1 MKIYI
6 YIWLCISLSTLLPA
20 GGIVLPLL
28 GAVPDSAIIIVSGL
42 GDDAQTKLSV
52 GMGWVVKQ
60 DWFLM
65 IIVNLKI
72 VSFLNIPIVFAH
84 CSLLPWLQLLVVF
97 CLCVSWVFAWALYIF
112 LKQEC
117 CQACWSLWL
126 LASHLNNPC
135 VTGAVK
141 VGLLTLVKLLWLPLH
156 VSLLTLLTV
165 TCVVIAGLKIIFQQC
180 LVCCALDQSKQPSN

>member
-1 MKIYI
+1 
-6 YIWLCISLSTLLPA
+6 
-20 GGIVLPLL
+20 
-28 GAVPDSAIIIVSGL
+28 
-42 GDDAQTKLSV
+42 
-52 GMGWVVKQ
+52 
-60 DWFLM
+60 M

-84 CSLLPWLQLLVVF
+84 CSFAPMVTTVCCFLP
-97 CLCVSWVFAWALYIF
+97 LCVVSFCMGTMYIYIYI

-141 VGLLTLVKLLWLPLH
+141 VGLLTLVKLLWLHLH

-165 TCVVIAGLKIIFQQC
+165 ACVVIAGLKIIF
-180 LVCCALDQSKQPSN
+180 